1 MEQSG
6 NGEPNVEETVAQ
18 LEARALK
25 AKRDAEAKRKQIPPF
40 VQKLAR

>member
-1 MEQSG
+1 MDQVG
-6 NGEPNVEETVAQ
+6 NGELNGEETMQQ

-25 AKRDAEAKRKQIPPF
+25 AREAKAKRKQIPPF